1 MILVEKR
8 ALAELPKL
16 MTPTKSLLL
25 RVLTTAVPAVFAIL
39 ILSPDIEPD
48 VSIMRI
54 TFLAP
59 EVAVTYQ
66 GLNLGS

>member
-1 MILVEKR
+1 MAV
-8 ALAELPKL
+8 LPKL
-16 MTPTKSLLL
+16 ITPKKSLLL
-25 RVLTTAVPAVFAIL
+25 RVLTTAFAALLAIV
-39 ILSPDIEPD
+39 ILSPFIDPE
-48 VSIMRI
+48 VSMIKI